1 MERVMSDTK
10 QDGKFTTLG
19 TAFLQDMVGIGADI
33 IATSAQLPTEQAQQ
47 IAYDLA
53 QTMTAHWGGSM
64 LYVPKTNPDK
74 IHKRNLA
81 IWDDFTGNNHHQL
94 AQSYDLSM
102 IAIYKILA
110 EVKSTLPKPQK
121 DLFDNE

>member
-1 MERVMSDTK
+1 MSDTK
-10 QDGKFTTLG
+10 PDGKFTSLG

-33 IATSAQLPTEQAQQ
+33 IATSAQLSIEEAEQ

-74 IHKRNLA
+74 IRKRNLA

-94 AQSYDLSM
+94 
-102 IAIYKILA
+102 
-110 EVKSTLPKPQK
+110 VR
-121 DLFDNE
+121 

>member
-1 MERVMSDTK
+1 MSDTK
-10 QDGKFTTLG
+10 QDGKFTKLG

-33 IATSAQLPTEQAQQ
+33 IATAAQLPKEQAEQ

-53 QTMTAHWGGSM
+53 QSMTVHWGGSM
-64 LYVPKTNPDK
+64 LYVPKVNPEK
-74 IHKRNLA
+74 VRKRNLA

-94 AQSYDLSM
+94 VQKYDLSM
-102 IAIYKILA
+102 GKIYQVLA

>member
-1 MERVMSDTK
+1 MSDTK
-10 QDGKFTTLG
+10 PDGKFTSLG

-33 IATSAQLPTEQAQQ
+33 IATSAQLSIEEAEQ

-74 IHKRNLA
+74 IRKRNLA

-94 AQSYDLSM
+94 AQKYDL
-102 IAIYKILA
+102 ATPTVYQILA
-110 EVKSTLPKPQK
+110 DIQNTLPKPQK

>member
-1 MERVMSDTK
+1 MSDTK
-10 QDGKFTTLG
+10 PDGKFTTLG

-33 IATSAQLPTEQAQQ
+33 IATAAQLPTEQAEQ

-64 LYVPKTNPDK
+64 LYVPKTNPEK
-74 IHKRNLA
+74 LRARNLT

-94 AQSYDLSM
+94 AQKYDLST

-110 EVKSTLPKPQK
+110 EVKNSLPKPQK
-121 DLFDNE
+121 DLFIDE

>member
-1 MERVMSDTK
+1 MSDTK
-10 QDGKFTTLG
+10 PDGKFTSLG

-33 IATSAQLPTEQAQQ
+33 IATSAQLSIEEAEQ

-74 IHKRNLA
+74 IRKRNLA

-94 AQSYDLSM
+94 VRKYDLSM
-102 IAIYKILA
+102 GKIYQILA

-121 DLFDNE
+121 DLFDSE